1 MRRIVQILPD
11 WLGFPL
17 YLLIQFFYFGGYIMK
32 TNRKKSLLSL
42 IMVFSMMFL
51 MLFPATVYADDAP
64 PAEEATQEE
73 TTQTTDES
81 VGEEPQATEEPAAEE
96 ETPEQE
102 GEAVEEPVATEEPAA
117 EEETPEPEGD
127 AVEEPVANEDS
138 DEELP
143 DPQVTVEPEE
153 EDLAEIVTALQTADA
168 VLVDENGD
176 AIPFASTDALTAME
190 VIGSDSSDPYF
201 PYTSGG
207 TTIWVGYTHPGVSCH
222 PIVTECHE
230 IENPIQAALDDTRSI
245 GATIRIDGPAANYA
259 NDVFTLDRPQRFYL
273 SSNENITVNTIY
285 LNTSLANI
293 EFAIN
298 DKQFFAQNI
307 YILGGGA
314 TASIQDGIDI
324 ATDGGTVN
332 VGPGTYTEQVKINK
346 SVSVIGAG
354 KDTTTINPDP
364 TYTHCWGP
372 PCGPEDRALVDID
385 GGDENAAGYTINVLF
400 DGFTLD
406 GQYLYGNKFGV
417 LVHGGA
423 FAEISNNHVKNFYD
437 HAYPGGNQVNV
448 LAGYWGQ
455 DWPWSGSA
463 GRWYYTGHAYMHDN
477 VVSGFNTVG
486 MMIWGPNSTGVID
499 NNEINPDPTDSHL
512 SAGAMGIVLQNSGD
526 ATISNNLITNLVTPG
541 GPSGG
546 AYRSGMEAYWPGNTT
561 LFGNTFLN
569 NDYGLATYNNWP
581 QPGQSTFSITD
592 NTFEGNQVGVQLG
605 GVNISSLTG
614 NSFINNSLVGVTNTM
629 QTIVDAT
636 GNWWGS
642 VNGPS
647 ALPATTYTNNGGLGA
662 PTGSGDAISDY
673 LIYDP
678 YLSSDPGSGV
688 GNGGTGGDDIVVQ
701 PVIGLPLG
709 LIPVTGGEKVEIPCD
724 SECVTFTL
732 PDGSQAEFCG
742 LCGYSM
748 SLSEETEDT
757 LPFEKPQDLTMLL
770 GMTVNLFDESGTLLS
785 DLPDNSSLTI
795 SFPMGTKI
803 EDLLG
808 IQLWDPGKAE
818 WVSILDTLAVNGM
831 LQAPLDWPGTA
842 ILIE

>member
-1 MRRIVQILPD
+1 
-11 WLGFPL
+11 
-17 YLLIQFFYFGGYIMK
+17 MK
-32 TNRKKSLLSL
+32 TNKKKSLLSL

-51 MLFPATVYADDAP
+51 MLFPTAVFADDAP
-64 PAEEATQEE
+64 PVEETAQEE
-73 TTQTTDES
+73 TAEPTQEAHT
-81 VGEEPQATEEPAAEE
+81 EEPQASDETAEE
-96 ETPEQE
+96 ETQN
-102 GEAVEEPVATEEPAA
+102 VED
-117 EEETPEPEGD
+117 D
-127 AVEEPVANEDS
+127 ADQ
-138 DEELP
+138 ELP

-153 EDLAEIVTALQTADA
+153 EDLAEIIQKLNDAD
-168 VLVDENGD
+168 LVVVNEAGETV
-176 AIPFASTDALTAME
+176 PLASQQAAETLTE
-190 VIGSDSSDPYF
+190 DSDPFYF
-201 PYTSGG
+201 DASLSA
-207 TTIWVGYTHPGVSCH
+207 WVGYSETGVCAARVNPANCYATSTPVQDAVNGAIAAGAVDIFVVTGDSKVFNEDLTLNTATGGFTLYAIKNAWDAEGAKASGTPTGYATLNSITMSSTAQLLNLFA
-222 PIVTECHE
+222 PIV
-230 IENPIQAALDDTRSI
+230 
-245 GATIRIDGPAANYA
+245 
-259 NDVFTLDRPQRFYL
+259 
-273 SSNENITVNTIY
+273 NIN
-285 LNTSLANI
+285 S
-293 EFAIN
+293 
-298 DKQFFAQNI
+298 
-307 YILGGGA
+307 G
-314 TASIQDGIDI
+314 ASIQAGVD
-324 ATDGGTVN
+324 AVTDGGTVN
-332 VGPGTYTEQVKINK
+332 VGPGTYTEQIKINK

-354 KDTTTINPDP
+354 KDATTINPDP

-372 PCGPEDRALVDID
+372 PCGPGDRALVEIN

-463 GRWYYTGHAYMHDN
+463 GRWYYTGHAYMHN
-477 VVSGFNTVG
+477 NIVSGFNTVG
-486 MMIWGPNSTGVID
+486 MMIWGPNSTGIID
-499 NNEINPDPTDSHL
+499 NNEINPDPTDTHL

-581 QPGQSTFSITD
+581 QPGQSTFSIEQ
-592 NTFEGNQVGVQLG
+592 NIFEGNQVGVQLG
-605 GVNISSLTG
+605 GVNISALTG
-614 NSFINNSLVGVTNTM
+614 NSFINNSSVGVTNTM
-629 QTIVDAT
+629 QKIVDAT

-642 VNGPS
+642 ATGPS
-647 ALPATTYTNNGGLGA
+647 ALPATIYSNNGGLGT
-662 PTGSGDAISDY
+662 PTGTGDAISDY

-678 YLSSDPGSGV
+678 YLTRDPGSGS
-688 GNGGTGGDDIVVQ
+688 GGGGTGGGDAIID
-701 PVIGLPLG
+701 PAIGLPLG

-732 PDGSQAEFCG
+732 PNGSQAEFCG

-748 SLSEETEDT
+748 SLSEESEDT
-757 LPFEKPQDLTMLL
+757 LPFEKPQNITMLL
-770 GMTVNLFDESGTLLS
+770 GMTVNLFDEADTLIS
-785 DLPDNSSLTI
+785 DLPQGSSLTV

-803 EDLLG
+803 ETLLG
-808 IQLWDPGKAE
+808 IQLWDPNNEE

-831 LQAPLDWPGTA
+831 LQASLDWPGTA
-842 ILIE
+842 ILVE